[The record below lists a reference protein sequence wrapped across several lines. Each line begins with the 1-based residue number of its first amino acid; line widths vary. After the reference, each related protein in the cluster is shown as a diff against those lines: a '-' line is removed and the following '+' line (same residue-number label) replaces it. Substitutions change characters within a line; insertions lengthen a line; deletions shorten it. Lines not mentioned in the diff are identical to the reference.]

1 MSSLVAAAPPLHHLA
16 PTFELAYSRRV
27 A

>member
-1 MSSLVAAAPPLHHLA
+1 MSSLVAAAPPLHHLVA
-16 PTFELAYSRRV
+16 TFELAYSRRV